1 MRRFRDT
8 DGAAWDVV
16 LGRESWGTFVALF
29 VPVGDG
35 DVRQTVLRGDSTE
48 AAQQEIDTVDEAALR
63 TLLRASTQ
71 KDG

>member
-1 MRRFRDT
+1 MRRFRDA
-8 DGAAWDVV
+8 DGVAWDVV

-29 VPVGDG
+29 VPVGGG
-35 DVRQTVLRGDSTE
+35 DVRQTVLRSESTE
-48 AAQQEIDTVDEAALR
+48 AAQQEIDTVDDAALH